1 MSTCFVC
8 LQEEDNASHVLLQ
21 CVTAREVWHIC
32 REKFELNIEEPTPH
46 SVFQDWWANEHK
58 KQRGHTRRVFDTL
71 VCTITYA
78 LWKNQNA
85 WVFEDVRR

>member
-21 CVTAREVWHIC
+21 CVTTREVWHIC